1 MSYILTTV
9 RGWLLFWKGADWTVR
24 VAAMQYDE
32 CTPDRLML
40 FRILALTGEKIEK
53 AVDFQ
58 SREHETQVSEYL
70 GCLACMSYTQQFFLV
85 TLALPGG
92 CTRVPFAHINF
103 TFPPPKE
110 KSRMKP
116 R

>member
-1 MSYILTTV
+1 M
-9 RGWLLFWKGADWTVR
+9 
-24 VAAMQYDE
+24 M
-32 CTPDRLML
+32 

-70 GCLACMSYTQQFFLV
+70 HGLPRLHELHVAVLLGHPGTAWGVHAC
-85 TLALPGG
+85 AL
-92 CTRVPFAHINF
+92 CTHLHSP
-103 TFPPPKE
+103 PPPKE